1 MFAVHVSRNFG
12 LGDKNVKYELR
23 TLKHQ
28 RNEVVMTVGKHTVQ
42 VPCKNKRDGKQR
54 AAQAILQVNFVLLP
68 IECICLPIITFF
80 YYNAMLF
87 LLGRLFIHTFQV
99 GGHYYVY
106 MVLTR

>member
-1 MFAVHVSRNFG
+1 MSTESPLIESFFSNFG

-54 AAQAILQVNFVLLP
+54 AAQAILQVMY
-68 IECICLPIITFF
+68 FF
-80 YYNAMLF
+80 
-87 LLGRLFIHTFQV
+87 
-99 GGHYYVY
+99 
-106 MVLTR
+106 

>member
-1 MFAVHVSRNFG
+1 MSHNLLIFDSMGRNFG

-54 AAQAILQVNFVLLP
+54 AAQAILQVL
-68 IECICLPIITFF
+68 IHFF
-80 YYNAMLF
+80 TY
-87 LLGRLFIHTFQV
+87 
-99 GGHYYVY
+99 
-106 MVLTR
+106 